1 MDNKLAVNGGK
12 KTLEK
17 IFPWPLV
24 TAEEV
29 EVVSKVVESGEW
41 GVNSTVINH
50 VEDFEKEFAIYH
62 KVKYA
67 LSVSNGSVALR
78 IALLSMGVKPG
89 DEILVPALTFIAT
102 ASIVIEANCIPVFVD
117 VEPNTYNIDP
127 ELLSAKVTAKTKG
140 IIPVHFAGHAC
151 DMEKINS
158 FAEAHNLF
166 VIEDACHAHG
176 GSYKNQKLGTLGDVG
191 CFSFQASKNMCSG
204 EGGIIITDDP
214 EIYKIAYALKNV
226 GRKSDGKWYEH
237 YYLGCNYRITQFQ
250 AAILRLQLKRLD
262 AQNQLRE
269 ENAALL
275 IELLSNDLGLHPL
288 LPEQYVTQH
297 AYHLFVMKYDK
308 HAFSNMT
315 KEDFCEMLTAE
326 GIPSAAGYPMPL
338 YKQPVFRNKEFMSYS
353 LPVELNYE
361 TVHCPETEKACYE
374 ECIWITQNFL
384 LGNKEDM
391 EAVRRAVLKIKEN
404 VNKSS

>member
-41 GVNSTVINH
+41 GVNSTAINH

-338 YKQPVFRNKEFMSYS
+338 YKQPVFKDKEFMSYS
-353 LPVELNYE
+353 LPLELSYE
-361 TVHCPETEKACYE
+361 AVYCPETERACYE
-374 ECIWITQNFL
+374 ECIWIPQNFL
-384 LGNKEDM
+384 LGDEEDM
-391 EAVRRAVLKIKEN
+391 EAVRRAVLKIKES
-404 VNKSS
+404 VNTSS